1 MSPVAASQRARPRS
15 YTSRREDAIV
25 AIEDDPDVPHGTQS
39 QPHETLGS
47 APQPRESLGHPP
59 KETIGSAPHQ
69 PGPPAEQAFGGAP
82 ATNQPDGSG
91 SPAGGSGS
99 PLPPKQ
105 VDGGTPK
112 AKQSTTNMPLLVG
125 IGVAILAIIAI
136 IV

>member
-1 MSPVAASQRARPRS
+1 M
-15 YTSRREDAIV
+15 

-47 APQPRESLGHPP
+47 AP
-59 KETIGSAPHQ
+59 KETIGSAPH
-69 PGPPAEQAFGGAP
+69 PSGPPPEQAFGGAP
-82 ATNQPDGSG
+82 STNQPGGPGSG
-91 SPAGGSGS
+91 GGS

-112 AKQSTTNMPLLVG
+112 SKPTTNTPLLVG

-136 IV
+136 IVAVAR